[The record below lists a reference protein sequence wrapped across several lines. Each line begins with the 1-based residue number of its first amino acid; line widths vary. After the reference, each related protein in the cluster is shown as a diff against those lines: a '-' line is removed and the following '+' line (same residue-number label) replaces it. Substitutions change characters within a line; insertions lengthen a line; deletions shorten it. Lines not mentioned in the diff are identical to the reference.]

1 MNTRRMVAVVLV
13 AGSTAIMQTQPCT
26 AQCCLTDFFA
36 GLCSCC
42 QTAPPRPMAVAP
54 VMAQPIPVVAPVV
67 APAAP
72 PQPVMVPVQQVS
84 YVPETCYKTQ
94 YECVP
99 VTCYR
104 PVTEVDP
111 CTGHASQCMQQETT
125 YVQKAVNVPYTQY
138 RAVYSTKMVAVQPGA
153 VGAATVPGGT
163 YAPAAM
169 PAPAAPAVSPFA
181 APVQQPAGWAAAGT
195 DVPPTLVPR
204 QGGFQQPLAPQ
215 QPVAPQQSFQQQII
229 PQSGSLT
236 PGQTYAQPIPSQSG
250 ATLQQPALSPT
261 APPQLSPTPG
271 PQGAITPSPSLR
283 PIPETTPAAPVPG
296 PRDATGGRGTG
307 SPSPQGGSTMQQ
319 PTQGLQPVP
328 SERPLSLQP
337 APANTQGLMPIVPGN
352 GPNTATGAFPRL
364 LEPTGH
370 TTRSSAAASY
380 PTAALP
386 SRLQ

>member
-1 MNTRRMVAVVLV
+1 MNTRRVVAVVLV
-13 AGSTAIMQTQPCT
+13 AGSMAIMQMQPCI

-36 GLCSCC
+36 GLGSCC
-42 QTAPPRPMAVAP
+42 QTAPPRPVAVAP

-67 APAAP
+67 APAPP

-111 CTGHASQCMQQETT
+111 CTGCATQCMQQETT

-153 VGAATVPGGT
+153 AGTAIAPSAT
-163 YAPAAM
+163 YAPAVTT
-169 PAPAAPAVSPFA
+169 PPAAAAVSPFA
-181 APVQQPAGWAAAGT
+181 APVQQPAGWAAAGS
-195 DVPPTLVPR
+195 DVPPTLVPQ
-204 QGGFQQPLAPQ
+204 QGTVTQPI
-215 QPVAPQQSFQQQII
+215 APQQSFQQQII
-229 PQSGSLT
+229 PQSGTLS

-250 ATLQQPALSPT
+250 ATLQQPMLSPT
-261 APPQLSPTPG
+261 APPQLSPAPG
-271 PQGAITPSPSLR
+271 PQTSTSPSQSLR
-283 PIPETTPAAPVPG
+283 PIPEPAPSSASAP
-296 PRDATGGRGTG
+296 
-307 SPSPQGGSTMQQ
+307 SQGGSTTQQ
-319 PTQGLQPVP
+319 PTQGLQPAP
-328 SERPLSLQP
+328 SQRPTTLQP
-337 APANTQGLMPIVPGN
+337 SPAPSNTQGLMPVVPGN

-370 TTRSSAAASY
+370 TTRSPAAASY